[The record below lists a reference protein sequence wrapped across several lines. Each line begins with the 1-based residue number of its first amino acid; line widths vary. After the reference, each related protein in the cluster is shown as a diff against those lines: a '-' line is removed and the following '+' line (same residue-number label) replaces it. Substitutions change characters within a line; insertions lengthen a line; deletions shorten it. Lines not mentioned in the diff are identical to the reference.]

1 MKKKIIIAGTVLTLT
16 FSGLSYVG
24 TANVEANI
32 SEKKENVSQKLNKVE
47 TDILNSTKKVNE
59 INLDIDSLESAL
71 VANEQEVERMT
82 KEADKYETE
91 INALK
96 KEIIVLEEEIKE
108 RNEIL
113 KERLS
118 SYQNSGGDLGF
129 MEVIFG
135 STGFEEF
142 ISRFTAVTTITK
154 ADNKLVEE
162 QKNAINKV
170 EEKEVQVK
178 EKLTETEKTKKE
190 LTDVNKKQ
198 KAQKKELN
206 KSKKSVESNVTEL
219 EDKKSAYIA
228 EGNDLEALEQQ
239 IEEEIRATE
248 VGLSENTETH
258 TNTSANEDEATE
270 TEETSEATN
279 STESAE
285 QVSREQVD
293 ETPSSN
299 TENNT
304 RNNQTTRSQPTPSQN
319 STQASTGSTT
329 NRQPAAQTPA
339 PTKKPSKPKKESA
352 PAKPS
357 GGNGIIADA
366 HALTGTKYQLG
377 GTTPSAFDCSGYT
390 SFVYKQN
397 GINLPRTASAQYA
410 AYPKVSK
417 GQLRAGDLVF
427 FSSSPGSG
435 GITHVG
441 ISLGGSQYIGSQ
453 TSTGVAVASINDP
466 YYWGPRFVG
475 GARPN

>member
-24 TANVEANI
+24 VANAEANI
-32 SEKKENVSQKLNKVE
+32 SEKKESVSQKLNKVE
-47 TDILNSTKKVNE
+47 TDILNSAKKVNE

-71 VANEQEVERMT
+71 VANEQEVDRMT
-82 KEADKYETE
+82 QEADKYETE
-91 INALK
+91 INALE
-96 KEIIVLEEEIKE
+96 KEISVLEDEIKE

-118 SYQNSGGDLGF
+118 SYQNNGGDLGF

-190 LTDVNKKQ
+190 LTDVNKEQ

-206 KSKKSVESNVTEL
+206 KSKKSVESKVTEL

-258 TNTSANEDEATE
+258 TNTSTNEEEATE

-279 STESAE
+279 STE
-285 QVSREQVD
+285 QVSREQTD
-293 ETPSSN
+293 GTPNSN
-299 TENNT
+299 TESNT
-304 RNNQTTRSQPTPSQN
+304 DSNQVTSSQSPS
-319 STQASTGSTT
+319 QASTRSTP
-329 NRQPAAQTPA
+329 NRQPSAQTQA

-352 PAKPS
+352 PAKSS
-357 GGNGIIADA
+357 GGNGVIADA
-366 HALTGTKYQLG
+366 HALTGTKYELG

-397 GINLPRTASAQYA
+397 GINLPRTAQQQYN
-410 AYPKVSK
+410 KFK
-417 GQLRAGDLVF
+417 GNLKKNPSQLRAGDLVF
-427 FSSSPGSG
+427 FSSSPGGKS
-435 GITHVG
+435 ISHVG

-453 TSTGVAVASINDP
+453 TSTGVAVTSVNEP

-475 GARPN
+475 GATPY